1 MRWLVNTYWPKSPD
15 RFVLPRIGGT
25 EAEARAIEDAWLAD
39 KIIGEPQAT
48 EGFTVEE
55 LKEWG
60 LVGVYEAN

>member
-1 MRWLVNTYWPKSPD
+1 MRWLTNTYWPKRPD
-15 RFVLPRIGGT
+15 RFVITWLGNPR
-25 EAEARAIEDAWLAD
+25 ELSRDEEDAWLAD

-48 EGFTVEE
+48 DWHTVEE